1 MYNYHVGQSWRWRD
15 IEKRIVR
22 KKACVFVGLKFR
34 AILLASQVFCK
45 DAKSGFSEINKNTVS
60 HNIYIY
66 VYLLRFIPHVSAY
79 FGHYQ
84 VYLNTK

>member
-22 KKACVFVGLKFR
+22 KKACVFIGLKFR
-34 AILLASQVFCK
+34 AILLASQMFCK
-45 DAKSGFSEINKNTVS
+45 DAKSGFSEINKNTIS
-60 HNIYIY
+60 HNIYIC
-66 VYLLRFIPHVSAY
+66 LFIMFISHVSAS